1 MPWSWL
7 SLWQLKG
14 TLTPAPETSA
24 SAAETPPAP
33 RTPASG
39 SETPRPVHEFLY
51 VYCVVDGAV
60 SEKFGRMGIG
70 GRGDE
75 VYSSPYKDISAIV
88 SRTDRRV
95 FERNEDDVLA
105 HKHVIQDIFTRLP
118 AVPLPFSTIVQNERE
133 LENLLASRYHEF
145 RERLEKLQEIYRPVT
160 TLNPNILEGNVLE
173 TTTLESNLLDLFLRK
188 NRTRPRG

>member
-1 MPWSWL
+1 
-7 SLWQLKG
+7 LKG
-14 TLTPAPETSA
+14 TLTPAPETLA
-24 SAAETPPAP
+24 SPSETPSAPVTPAP
-33 RTPASG
+33 E
-39 SETPRPVHEFLY
+39 SETPRPVREFLY

-95 FERNEDDVLA
+95 FERNEEDVLA
-105 HKHVIQDIFTRLP
+105 HQYVIRDIFSRLP
-118 AVPLPFSTIVQNERE
+118 AVPFPFSTVVQNERE

-145 RERLEKLQEIYRPVT
+145 RERLEKLQEIYRPIT
-160 TLNPNILEGNVLE
+160 QLNPNILEDNLLE
-173 TTTLESNLLDLFLRK
+173 TTTLESNLLDLFSRG
-188 NRTRPRG
+188 NRTRPKG